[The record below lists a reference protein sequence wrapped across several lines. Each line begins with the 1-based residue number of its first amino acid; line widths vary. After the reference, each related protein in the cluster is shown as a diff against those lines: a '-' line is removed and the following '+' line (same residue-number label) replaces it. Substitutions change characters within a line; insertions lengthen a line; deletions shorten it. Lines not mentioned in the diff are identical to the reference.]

1 MEARLIALLQI
12 ALRHSVSD
20 IHLRL
25 EEDAHMQIEMRVQ
38 GKIRRLR
45 QQKEDIRL
53 FRYLM
58 YRANM
63 DLTRL
68 DKPQTGSFDIR
79 VDGKIVVLRFASMSG
94 WHMTSGV
101 LRILNPVQNISLNSL
116 ADDDQTVVQLAQVT
130 RHHDG
135 LFLFSGPTGS
145 GKTTTVYTLLHTV
158 ENRKIFTLEDPVEI
172 YCGRFMQI
180 SINEKAGMTFANGI
194 RQLMRHDP
202 DIIMIG
208 EIRDETAAAMAVRCA
223 LTGHLVLTTLHAY
236 SCTGAILRMLDLDV
250 DRSQLFD
257 VLKGVS
263 CQRLYTNEQK
273 RKTGVYAYM
282 NRKEILHYAATNH
295 PPSTFVPLPRHIQ
308 SEVAAGHI
316 SMAQAQSDLIGE

>member
-1 MEARLIALLQI
+1 MEARLIAILRI
-12 ALRHSVSD
+12 ALRHCVSD

-25 EEDAHMQIEMRVQ
+25 EDNAHLLIEMRVQ

-45 QQKEDIRL
+45 QQQEDIRL

-63 DLTRL
+63 DLTRM
-68 DKPQTGSFDIR
+68 DQPQTGSFDLEL
-79 VDGKIVVLRFASMSG
+79 DGQQIALRFASVAG

-101 LRILNPVQNISLNSL
+101 LRILNQVQHLPLTSLCF
-116 ADDDQTVVQLAQVT
+116 DEQTQTWLKQIMQ
-130 RHHDG
+130 HQNG

-158 ENRKIFTLEDPVEI
+158 KDRKIFTLEDPVEI
-172 YCGRFMQI
+172 YCQQFMQI
-180 SINEKAGMTFANGI
+180 AINEKAGMTFANGI
-194 RQLMRHDP
+194 SQLMRHDP

-236 SCTGAILRMLDLDV
+236 SCIGALLRMLDLGV

-263 CQRLYTNEQK
+263 CQRLYTDFQK
-273 RKTGVYAYM
+273 RKTGVYACM
-282 NRKEILHYAATNH
+282 NRKEVLHYAASHH
-295 PPSTFVPLPRHIQ
+295 PSPAFEPLVRHIQ
-308 SEVAAGHI
+308 KEVEAGRI
-316 SMAQAQSDLIGE
+316 PMEQARNDLIGE